1 AMLMLLQKVYRIRPF
16 PQSPDQTRVAT
27 MTSVNSIPLTPPPQ
41 HEHESET
48 PYKGTPV
55 WNVKATI
62 VKYRVALAAV
72 LLVLIVVIVLAACG
86 VFSSSSDD
94 SSSSSSASTTTGN
107 VTIYHAGSL
116 VGLMDDKLAPAFTA
130 ATGISTSLVAKGSVK
145 LANLI
150 INGSQSDVF
159 ISADA
164 SVNSELLMGDAN
176 DNLISWYI
184 TFGETSVGIG
194 YYPQSPYADV
204 FAAVQNGSLLWY
216 EALLQNPDMK
226 LGRTDPDADPKGYRT
241 VMMFELAEEYYN
253 TSGLISSILGNAT
266 NRDQIFS
273 EENLETYLSSGDLD
287 VGFFYAVE
295 AGSLSNIDFITLPEE
310 INMGNPALDDVYA
323 TVSYTNS
330 ETGTVYN
337 GSASIYT
344 VTILNNATHMSEA
357 EEFVAYLLS
366 SDGQAILTEQG
377 MEAANLTA
385 YGDTSAIPSAIAT
398 YLS

>member
-1 AMLMLLQKVYRIRPF
+1 MA
-16 PQSPDQTRVAT
+16 AA
-27 MTSVNSIPLTPPPQ
+27 PPPAQ
-41 HEHESET
+41 DENEMET
-48 PYKGTPV
+48 PYKATTPV

-72 LLVLIVVIVLAACG
+72 LVVLVAVVVLAACG
-86 VFSSSSDD
+86 VFSSSSSSDD
-94 SSSSSSASTTTGN
+94 SSSASAASNGN

-130 ATGISTSLVAKGSVK
+130 ATGVATSLLAKGSVK

-150 INGSQSDVF
+150 VNGSQADVF

-184 TFGETSVGIG
+184 TFGETSIGLG
-194 YYPQSPYADV
+194 YYPESPYADV
-204 FAAVQNGSLLWY
+204 FAAVENGSLLWY
-216 EALLQNPDMK
+216 EALLQNPGMK

-241 VMMFELAEEYYN
+241 VMMFELAEQYYN
-253 TSGLISSILGNAT
+253 TTGLVSGILGSAT

-295 AGSLSNIDFITLPEE
+295 AGSLSGINFITLPEE
-310 INMGNPALDDVYA
+310 INMGNPAHDDEYA

-366 SDGQAILTEQG
+366 SDGQTILTEQG
-377 MEAANLTA
+377 MQAANLTA
-385 YGDTSAIPSAIAT
+385 YGDASAIPSTIAT

>member
-1 AMLMLLQKVYRIRPF
+1 MA
-16 PQSPDQTRVAT
+16 AT
-27 MTSVNSIPLTPPPQ
+27 PTAHDENEM
-41 HEHESET
+41 ET
-48 PYKGTPV
+48 PFVKATPV

-72 LLVLIVVIVLAACG
+72 LLALIVVIVLAATG
-86 VFSSSSDD
+86 VFSSSD
-94 SSSSSSASTTTGN
+94 SSDSSNATTATTGN

-130 ATGISTSLVAKGSVK
+130 ATGIATSLLAKGSVK
-145 LANLI
+145 LADLI
-150 INGSQSDVF
+150 VNGSDADVF

-164 SVNSELLMGDAN
+164 SVNTKLLMGDAN
-176 DNLISWYI
+176 NNLISWYI
-184 TFGETSVGIG
+184 TFGQTSVGIG
-194 YYPQSPYADV
+194 YYPESPYADV
-204 FAAVQNGSLLWY
+204 FESVQNGSLLWY
-216 EALLQNPDMK
+216 EALLQNPNMK

-253 TSGLISSILGNAT
+253 TTGLISGILGNAT

-273 EENLETYLSSGDLD
+273 EENLETYLTAGDLD

-295 AGSLSNIDFITLPEE
+295 AGSLSGVNFISLPEE
-310 INMGNPALDDVYA
+310 INMGNPALDDEYA

-330 ETGTVYN
+330 ATGMVYN

-344 VTILNNATHMSEA
+344 VTIVNNATHASEA

-366 SDGQAILTEQG
+366 SDGQTVLKEQG
-377 MEAANLTA
+377 MDSANFTA
-385 YGDTSAIPSAIAT
+385 YGDTSAIPTSIST
-398 YLS
+398 YLA

>member
-1 AMLMLLQKVYRIRPF
+1 MSTA
-16 PQSPDQTRVAT
+16 
-27 MTSVNSIPLTPPPQ
+27 PPAQ
-41 HEHESET
+41 DENDMET
-48 PYKGTPV
+48 PYKGTSV

-62 VKYRVALAAV
+62 IKYRVALAVV
-72 LLVLIVVIVLAACG
+72 LLALIVVIILAACG
-86 VFSSSSDD
+86 VFSSSS
-94 SSSSSSASTTTGN
+94 SSSSSATPASSGN

-116 VGLMDDKLAPAFTA
+116 VGLMDDTLAPAFTA
-130 ATGISTSLVAKGSVK
+130 ATGIATSLLAKGSVK
-145 LANLI
+145 LANLLV
-150 INGSQSDVF
+150 NGSQADVF

-164 SVNSELLMGDAN
+164 SVNTELLMGDAN

-184 TFGETSVGIG
+184 TFGETSIGLG
-194 YYPQSPYADV
+194 YYPESPYTDV

-216 EALLQNPDMK
+216 EALLQNPDVK

-253 TSGLISSILGNAT
+253 VTGLVSDILGNAT

-295 AGSLSNIDFITLPEE
+295 AGSLSGVNFISLPEE
-310 INMGNPALDDVYA
+310 INMGNPGLNDEYA

-344 VTILNNATHMSEA
+344 VAILNNATHMSEA

-366 SDGQAILTEQG
+366 SDGQTILSEQG

-385 YGDTSAIPSAIAT
+385 YGDTSVIPTSIAA

>member
-1 AMLMLLQKVYRIRPF
+1 MPATPQDESDLQ
-16 PQSPDQTRVAT
+16 
-27 MTSVNSIPLTPPPQ
+27 
-41 HEHESET
+41 T

-72 LLVLIVVIVLAACG
+72 LAVLIVVIVLAACG
-86 VFSSSSDD
+86 VFSSSS
-94 SSSSSSASTTTGN
+94 SSSSDDSAAAASNGN

-116 VGLMDDKLAPAFTA
+116 VGLMDDTLAPAFTA
-130 ATGISTSLVAKGSVK
+130 ATGIATSLLAKGSVK

-150 INGSQSDVF
+150 VNGSQADVF

-164 SVNSELLMGDAN
+164 SVNTELLMGDAN
-176 DNLISWYI
+176 GNLISWYV
-184 TFGETSVGIG
+184 TFGETSVGLG
-194 YYPQSPYADV
+194 YYPESPYADV
-204 FAAVQNGSLLWY
+204 FAAVENGSMLWY

-253 TSGLISSILGNAT
+253 ATGLVSGILGNAT

-273 EENLETYLSSGDLD
+273 EENLETYLTSGDLD

-295 AGSLSNIDFITLPEE
+295 AGSLSGVTFITLPEE
-310 INMGNPALDDVYA
+310 INMGNPALDDEYA

-344 VTILNNATHMSEA
+344 VAILNNATHMSEA

-366 SDGQAILTEQG
+366 SDGQTLLSAQG

>member
-1 AMLMLLQKVYRIRPF
+1 MVLE
-16 PQSPDQTRVAT
+16 
-27 MTSVNSIPLTPPPQ
+27 IPLTPPP
-41 HEHESET
+41 HAEHESET

-62 VKYRVALAAV
+62 VKYRVALGVV
-72 LLVLIVVIVLAACG
+72 LLALIVVIVLAACG
-86 VFSSSSDD
+86 VFSSSSSSD
-94 SSSSSSASTTTGN
+94 SSVSTTTGN

-116 VGLMDDKLAPAFTA
+116 VGLMDDKVAPAFTA
-130 ATGISTSLVAKGSVK
+130 ATGIATSLVAKGSVK

-150 INGSQSDVF
+150 VNGSQADVF

-184 TFGETSVGIG
+184 TFGETSVGLG

-204 FAAVQNGSLLWY
+204 FTAVENGSLLWY

-253 TSGLISSILGNAT
+253 TTGLISGILGNAT

-273 EENLETYLSSGDLD
+273 EENLETYLTSGDLD

-295 AGSLSNIDFITLPEE
+295 AGSLSGINFITLPEE
-310 INMGNPALDDVYA
+310 INMGNPALNDEYA

-366 SDGQAILTEQG
+366 NDGQTILTEQG
-377 MEAANLTA
+377 MESANLTA
-385 YGDTSAIPSAIAT
+385 YGDTASIPSTIAT

>member
-1 AMLMLLQKVYRIRPF
+1 MAF
-16 PQSPDQTRVAT
+16 
-27 MTSVNSIPLTPPPQ
+27 IPLTPPPQ
-41 HEHESET
+41 CENESET

-62 VKYRVALAAV
+62 AKYRVALAAV
-72 LLVLIVVIVLAACG
+72 LLALIVIIALAACG
-86 VFSSSSDD
+86 VFSSSYGS
-94 SSSSSSASTTTGN
+94 SSSSSSATGN

-116 VGLMDDKLAPAFTA
+116 VGLMDDKLAPAFTD
-130 ATGISTSLVAKGSVK
+130 ATGIATSLVAKGSVK

-164 SVNSELLMGDAN
+164 SLNSELLMGAAN
-176 DNLISWYI
+176 NNLISWYI
-184 TFGETSVGIG
+184 NLGETSIGIG
-194 YYPQSPYADV
+194 YYPQSPYTDV
-204 FAAVQNGSLLWY
+204 FAAIQNGSMLWY
-216 EALLQNPDMK
+216 EALLQNPDIK

-253 TSGLISSILGNAT
+253 TTGLVSGILGNAT
-266 NRDQIFS
+266 NRDQIYS
-273 EENLETYLSSGDLD
+273 EENLEIYLSSGDLD

-295 AGSLSNIDFITLPEE
+295 AGSLSGIDFITLPEE
-310 INMGNPALDDVYA
+310 INMGNPALNDEYE
-323 TVSYTNS
+323 TMSYTNS
-330 ETGTVYN
+330 QTGMVYN

-366 SDGQAILTEQG
+366 SDGQAIMTEQG
-377 MEAANLTA
+377 MEAATLTA
-385 YGDTSAIPSAIAT
+385 YGDTSAIPSAIAM

>member
-1 AMLMLLQKVYRIRPF
+1 
-16 PQSPDQTRVAT
+16 
-27 MTSVNSIPLTPPPQ
+27 MTSMPLTPPAQ
-41 HEHESET
+41 DEHESET

-94 SSSSSSASTTTGN
+94 SSSSSSGTTTAGN

-130 ATGISTSLVAKGSVK
+130 ATGIATSLVAK
-145 LANLI
+145 A
-150 INGSQSDVF
+150 DVF

-184 TFGETSVGIG
+184 TFGETSIGIG

-226 LGRTDPDADPKGYRT
+226 LGRKTPTLTPRATAPLGY
-241 VMMFELAEEYYN
+241 
-253 TSGLISSILGNAT
+253 LGNAT

-273 EENLETYLSSGDLD
+273 EENWRPTCLLETWMSASSTP
-287 VGFFYAVE
+287 
-295 AGSLSNIDFITLPEE
+295 IDFITLPEE
-310 INMGNPALDDVYA
+310 INMGNPPLM
-323 TVSYTNS
+323 TN
-330 ETGTVYN
+330 GD
-337 GSASIYT
+337 GLQWIASIYT
-344 VTILNNATHMSEA
+344 VSILNNATHKSEA

-366 SDGQAILTEQG
+366 SDGQTILTEQG

-385 YGDTSAIPSAIAT
+385 YGDTSSIPSVIAT

>member
-1 AMLMLLQKVYRIRPF
+1 MA
-16 PQSPDQTRVAT
+16 A
-27 MTSVNSIPLTPPPQ
+27 TPPVQ
-41 HEHESET
+41 DENEVET
-48 PYKGTPV
+48 PYKATPV

-62 VKYRVALAAV
+62 VKYRLALAAV
-72 LLVLIVVIVLAACG
+72 LVVLIVVVVLAACG
-86 VFSSSSDD
+86 VFSSSDD
-94 SSSSSSASTTTGN
+94 SSSSAAASSGN

-130 ATGISTSLVAKGSVK
+130 ATGIATSLLAKGSVK

-150 INGSQSDVF
+150 VNGSQADVF

-164 SVNSELLMGDAN
+164 SVNTELLMGDAN

-194 YYPQSPYADV
+194 YYPESPYADV
-204 FAAVQNGSLLWY
+204 FKAVQNGSLLWY
-216 EALLQNPDMK
+216 EALLQNPDVK

-241 VMMFELAEEYYN
+241 VMMFELAEKYYN
-253 TSGLISSILGNAT
+253 TSGLVSGILGNAT

-295 AGSLSNIDFITLPEE
+295 AGSLSTINFITLPEE
-310 INMGNPALDDVYA
+310 INMGNPALDDEYA

-366 SDGQAILTEQG
+366 SDGQTILTEQG
-377 MEAANLTA
+377 MQAANLTA
-385 YGDTSAIPSAIAT
+385 YGDTSAIPSTIAT

>member
-1 AMLMLLQKVYRIRPF
+1 MSA
-16 PQSPDQTRVAT
+16 A
-27 MTSVNSIPLTPPPQ
+27 PPAQ
-41 HEHESET
+41 DENELET

-72 LLVLIVVIVLAACG
+72 LAVLVVVVVLAACG
-86 VFSSSSDD
+86 VFSSSST
-94 SSSSSSASTTTGN
+94 SSSDAASATASGN

-130 ATGISTSLVAKGSVK
+130 ATGIATSLLAKGSVK

-150 INGSQSDVF
+150 ANGSQADVF

-164 SVNSELLMGDAN
+164 SVNTELLMGDAN
-176 DNLISWYI
+176 GNLISWYI
-184 TFGETSVGIG
+184 SFGETSIGLG
-194 YYPQSPYADV
+194 YYPESPYADV

-216 EALLQNPDMK
+216 EALLQNPSMK
-226 LGRTDPDADPKGYRT
+226 LGRTDPDVDPKGYRT
-241 VMMFELAEEYYN
+241 VMMFKLAEEHYN
-253 TSGLISSILGNAT
+253 TTGLISSILGNAT

-273 EENLETYLSSGDLD
+273 EENLETYLMSGDLD

-295 AGSLSNIDFITLPEE
+295 AGSLRRVNFITLPEA
-310 INMGNPALDDVYA
+310 INMGNPALNDEYA

-337 GSASIYT
+337 GSAAIYT

-357 EEFVAYLLS
+357 EKFVAYLLS
-366 SDGQAILTEQG
+366 SDGQTVLTEQG
-377 MEAANLTA
+377 MEGTNLTA
-385 YGDTSAIPSAIAT
+385 YGDTSDIPSAIAT

>member
-1 AMLMLLQKVYRIRPF
+1 
-16 PQSPDQTRVAT
+16 
-27 MTSVNSIPLTPPPQ
+27 MTVSMPLTPPPQ
-41 HEHESET
+41 DESDSQT

-72 LLVLIVVIVLAACG
+72 LVALIVVIVLAACG
-86 VFSSSSDD
+86 VFSSSSDA
-94 SSSSSSASTTTGN
+94 SSTSTTTGN

-116 VGLMDDKLAPAFTA
+116 VGLMDDKVAPAFTA
-130 ATGISTSLVAKGSVK
+130 ATGIATSLVAKGSVK

-150 INGSQSDVF
+150 INGSDADVF

-164 SVNSELLMGDAN
+164 TVNSELLMGDAN

-184 TFGETSVGIG
+184 TFGQTSIGIG
-194 YYPQSPYADV
+194 YYPESPYSDV
-204 FAAVQNGSLLWY
+204 FAAVKNGSLLWY
-216 EALLQNPDMK
+216 EALLQNPNMK

-253 TSGLISSILGNAT
+253 TTGLVSGILGNAT

-273 EENLETYLSSGDLD
+273 EENLETYLSAGDLD

-295 AGSLSNIDFITLPEE
+295 AGSLSDIDFITLPEE
-310 INMGNPALDDVYA
+310 INMGSPALNDEYA

-344 VTILNNATHMSEA
+344 VAILNNATHMTEA
-357 EEFVAYLLS
+357 EEFVTYLLS
-366 SDGQAILTEQG
+366 SDGQTLLTEQG
-377 MEAANLTA
+377 MGMANLTA
-385 YGDTSAIPSAIAT
+385 YGDTSAIPSSIAA

>member
-1 AMLMLLQKVYRIRPF
+1 MNENGNEA
-16 PQSPDQTRVAT
+16 
-27 MTSVNSIPLTPPPQ
+27 
-41 HEHESET
+41 ESQT
-48 PYKGTPV
+48 PYKATPV

-72 LLVLIVVIVLAACG
+72 VVVLIVVIVLASCG
-86 VFSSSSDD
+86 VFSSSSSSND
-94 SSSSSSASTTTGN
+94 SADSTATTVTGN

-116 VGLMDDKLAPAFTA
+116 VGLMDDHLAPAFTA
-130 ATGISTSLVAKGSVK
+130 ATGVATTLLAKGSVK
-145 LANLI
+145 LANLLV
-150 INGSQSDVF
+150 NGSEADVF

-164 SVNSELLMGDAN
+164 SVNSKLLMGDAN

-184 TFGETSVGIG
+184 TFGETSVGLG
-194 YYPQSPYADV
+194 YSPLSPYAEV
-204 FAAVQNGSLLWY
+204 FAAVDNGSLLWY

-253 TSGLISSILGNAT
+253 VSGLTTDILGNAT
-266 NRDQIFS
+266 NRDQIFT
-273 EENLETYLSSGDLD
+273 EENLETYVAAGDLD

-295 AGSLSNIDFITLPEE
+295 AGSLSGVEFLTLPEE
-310 INMGNPALDDVYA
+310 INMGNPSLDDEYA

-344 VTILNNATHMSEA
+344 VAILNNATHMTEA

-366 SDGQAILTEQG
+366 TDGQSILVEQG
-377 MEAANLTA
+377 MQAANLTA
-385 YGDTSAIPSAIAT
+385 YGDTSAIPETIAT
-398 YLS
+398 YLA

>member
-1 AMLMLLQKVYRIRPF
+1 MQDENDA
-16 PQSPDQTRVAT
+16 
-27 MTSVNSIPLTPPPQ
+27 
-41 HEHESET
+41 ET
-48 PYKGTPV
+48 PYHKATPV

-72 LLVLIVVIVLAACG
+72 LVVLVVVVVLAACG
-86 VFSSSSDD
+86 VFSSSSSDD
-94 SSSSSSASTTTGN
+94 SSATAASNGN

-130 ATGISTSLVAKGSVK
+130 ATGIATSLLAKGSVK

-150 INGSQSDVF
+150 VNGSQADVF

-164 SVNSELLMGDAN
+164 SVNTELLMGDAN

-184 TFGETSVGIG
+184 TFGETSIGIG
-194 YYPQSPYADV
+194 YYPESPYADV

-216 EALLQNPDMK
+216 EALRQNPGVK

-253 TSGLISSILGNAT
+253 TSGLITGILGNAT

-295 AGSLSNIDFITLPEE
+295 AGSLSGINFITLPEQ
-310 INMGNPALDDVYA
+310 INMGNPALNDEYA

-357 EEFVAYLLS
+357 EDFVVYLLS
-366 SDGQAILTEQG
+366 SDGQTILTEQG
-377 MEAANLTA
+377 MQAANLTA
-385 YGDTSAIPSAIAT
+385 YGDTSVIPSTIAT

>member
-1 AMLMLLQKVYRIRPF
+1 MPASL
-16 PQSPDQTRVAT
+16 
-27 MTSVNSIPLTPPPQ
+27 PLTPPPAQ
-41 HEHESET
+41 DEHESET

-55 WNVKATI
+55 WDVRATI

-72 LLVLIVVIVLAACG
+72 LLVLVVVVVLAACG
-86 VFSSSSDD
+86 IF
-94 SSSSSSASTTTGN
+94 SSSSSSSSSSPSSAADTATGN

-130 ATGISTSLVAKGSVK
+130 ATGVATSLLAKGSVK
-145 LANLI
+145 LANLLV
-150 INGSQSDVF
+150 NGSQADVF

-164 SVNSELLMGDAN
+164 SVNAELLMGDAN
-176 DNLISWYI
+176 DNLISWYV
-184 TFGETSVGIG
+184 TFGETSVGLG
-194 YYPQSPYADV
+194 YFPASPYADV

-216 EALLQNPDMK
+216 EALLQNPDLK

-241 VMMFELAEEYYN
+241 VMMFELAEAYYN
-253 TSGLISSILGNAT
+253 ATGLVAGILGNAT

-273 EENLETYLSSGDLD
+273 EENLETYLSAGDLD

-295 AGSLSNIDFITLPEE
+295 AGSLSAIDFIALPEE
-310 INMGNPALDDVYA
+310 INMGNPALNDEYA
-323 TVSYTNS
+323 AVSYTNS

-344 VTILNNATHMSEA
+344 VTILNNATHTSEA

-366 SDGQAILTEQG
+366 TDGQAILTEQG
-377 MEAANLTA
+377 MEPANLTA

-398 YLS
+398 YVS

>member
-1 AMLMLLQKVYRIRPF
+1 MA
-16 PQSPDQTRVAT
+16 AA
-27 MTSVNSIPLTPPPQ
+27 PPVQ
-41 HEHESET
+41 DENDMET
-48 PYKGTPV
+48 PYKATPV

-62 VKYRVALAAV
+62 VKYRVALAVV
-72 LLVLIVVIVLAACG
+72 LVVLVVVIVLAACG
-86 VFSSSSDD
+86 VFSSSSA
-94 SSSSSSASTTTGN
+94 ASTGN

-116 VGLMDDKLAPAFTA
+116 VGLMDDKIAPAFTA
-130 ATGISTSLVAKGSVK
+130 ATGVATSLLAKGSVK
-145 LANLI
+145 LANLLV
-150 INGSQSDVF
+150 NGSQADVF

-184 TFGETSVGIG
+184 TFGETSIGVG
-194 YYPQSPYADV
+194 YYPESPYADV

-216 EALLQNPDMK
+216 EALLQNPGVK

-241 VMMFELAEEYYN
+241 VMMFELAEEFYN
-253 TSGLISSILGNAT
+253 TTGLVSGILGNAT

-295 AGSLSNIDFITLPEE
+295 AGSLSGINFITLPEE
-310 INMGNPALDDVYA
+310 INMGNPALNDEYA

-366 SDGQAILTEQG
+366 PDGQKILTEQG
-377 MEAANLTA
+377 MQAANLTA
-385 YGDTSAIPSAIAT
+385 YGDTSNLPSTIAT

>member
-1 AMLMLLQKVYRIRPF
+1 MA
-16 PQSPDQTRVAT
+16 AA
-27 MTSVNSIPLTPPPQ
+27 PPVQ
-41 HEHESET
+41 DENDMET
-48 PYKGTPV
+48 PYKATPV

-62 VKYRVALAAV
+62 VKYRVALAVV
-72 LLVLIVVIVLAACG
+72 LVVLVVVIVLAACG
-86 VFSSSSDD
+86 VFSSSSA
-94 SSSSSSASTTTGN
+94 ASTGN

-116 VGLMDDKLAPAFTA
+116 VGLMDDKIVPAFTA
-130 ATGISTSLVAKGSVK
+130 ATGVATSLLAKGSVK
-145 LANLI
+145 LANLLV
-150 INGSQSDVF
+150 NGSQADVF

-184 TFGETSVGIG
+184 TFGETSIGVG
-194 YYPQSPYADV
+194 YYPESPYADV

-216 EALLQNPDMK
+216 EALLQNPGVK

-241 VMMFELAEEYYN
+241 VMMFELAEEFYN
-253 TSGLISSILGNAT
+253 TTGLVSGILGNAT

-295 AGSLSNIDFITLPEE
+295 AGSLSGINFITLPEE
-310 INMGNPALDDVYA
+310 INMGNPALNDEYA

-366 SDGQAILTEQG
+366 PDGQKILTEQG
-377 MEAANLTA
+377 MQAANLTA
-385 YGDTSAIPSAIAT
+385 YGDTSNLPSTIAT